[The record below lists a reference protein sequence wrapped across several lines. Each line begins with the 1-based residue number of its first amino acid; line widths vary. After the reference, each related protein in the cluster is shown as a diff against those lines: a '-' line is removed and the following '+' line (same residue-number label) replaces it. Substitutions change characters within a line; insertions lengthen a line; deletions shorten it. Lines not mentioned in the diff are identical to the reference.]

1 MAWLLALFV
10 VPFYAIAAVAF
21 GRVDPILRTP
31 DPVWSP
37 LSWDFSAMGK
47 VLRPGLRRRPRR
59 CRDSHARRM
68 SAASLALCCLI
79 GYPVAY
85 YVARH
90 ASRWRGLLLAA
101 LVLPFWI
108 SYLMRMLAWV
118 NLLQV
123 DGYFNRLLGWLHL
136 GGSRNWLDGDWST
149 VVIGLVYGYIPFFI
163 LPLYAA
169 LERLDKRLIEAGRD
183 LGASPAR
190 VFQRVT
196 LPLSMPGLMA
206 ASVITVLPMFGD
218 YYTNTFL
225 SSGSPRTEMIGN
237 QIERDLR
244 GSSQSQTGASL
255 VLMLS
260 AMLLVLMTYYL
271 VVTVRAQRVGGDMRR
286 NRPGRHPL
294 GLATI
299 TWLYVLWSLVPV
311 LVAMRISFNSGK
323 SRSAFQSPSL
333 RWYFTDPR
341 QSVWHDDTLRAAAE
355 KLAEAGRAQHADHD
369 ADRCDDGDRAAAL
382 ARPACRR
389 RRTR

>member
-1 MAWLLALFV
+1 MANAAGAAPGGHRNAFWGVLSLPGVAWLLALFV
-10 VPFYAIAAVAF
+10 VPFYAVAAVAF
-21 GRVDPILRTP
+21 GRVDPILRTA

-37 LSWDFSAMGK
+37 LAWKFSAFGK
-47 VLRPGLRRRPRR
+47 VLDRIFGGDLGGVVVRTF
-59 CRDSHARRM
+59 AYVGG
-68 SAASLALCCLI
+68 ALALCCLV

-123 DGYFNRLLGWLHL
+123 DGYFNRMLGWLHL
-136 GGSRNWLDGDWST
+136 GGSRNWLDGDST
-149 VVIGLVYGYIPFFI
+149 TIIIGLAYGYIPFFI

-190 VFQRVT
+190 VFRRVT
-196 LPLSMPGLMA
+196 LPLSVPGLMA

-225 SSGSPRTEMIGN
+225 SSGAPRTAMIGN
-237 QIERDLR
+237 QIQFYLL
-244 GSSQSQTGASL
+244 GTSQPQSGASL
-255 VLMLS
+255 VLVLS

-271 VVTVRAQRVGGDMRR
+271 VVTVRAQRAV
-286 NRPGRHPL
+286 
-294 GLATI
+294 AT
-299 TWLYVLWSLVPV
+299 
-311 LVAMRISFNSGK
+311 
-323 SRSAFQSPSL
+323 
-333 RWYFTDPR
+333 
-341 QSVWHDDTLRAAAE
+341 
-355 KLAEAGRAQHADHD
+355 
-369 ADRCDDGDRAAAL
+369 
-382 ARPACRR
+382 
-389 RRTR
+389 

>member
-1 MAWLLALFV
+1 VANAAGAAPGGHRNSFWGFLSLPGVAWLLALFV

-37 LSWDFSAMGK
+37 LSWDFSAINK
-47 VLRPGLRRRPRR
+47 VVDRVFGGDLGGVVVRTLSYVGV
-59 CRDSHARRM
+59 
-68 SAASLALCCLI
+68 SLALCCLI

-90 ASRWRGLLLAA
+90 ASRWRGVLLAA
-101 LVLPFWI
+101 LVMPFWI

-123 DGYFNRLLGWLHL
+123 DGYLNSLLDWLHL

-163 LPLYAA
+163 LPLYAS

-183 LGASPAR
+183 LGATPAR
-190 VFQRVT
+190 VFRRVT
-196 LPLSMPGLMA
+196 LPLSIPGLMA

-255 VLMLS
+255 VLLLS

-271 VVTVRAQRVGGDMRR
+271 VVTVRAQRSV
-286 NRPGRHPL
+286 
-294 GLATI
+294 AT
-299 TWLYVLWSLVPV
+299 
-311 LVAMRISFNSGK
+311 
-323 SRSAFQSPSL
+323 
-333 RWYFTDPR
+333 
-341 QSVWHDDTLRAAAE
+341 
-355 KLAEAGRAQHADHD
+355 
-369 ADRCDDGDRAAAL
+369 
-382 ARPACRR
+382 
-389 RRTR
+389 

>member
-1 MAWLLALFV
+1 MANAAGAAPGGHRNSFWGILSLPGVAWLLALFI
-10 VPFYAIAAVAF
+10 VPFYAICAVAF

-37 LSWDFSAMGK
+37 MSWDFSAMNK
-47 VLRPGLRRRPRR
+47 VFDRVFNGDLRGVVVRTL
-59 CRDSHARRM
+59 SYVGV
-68 SAASLALCCLI
+68 SLALCCLI

-90 ASRWRGLLLAA
+90 ASRWRGVLLAA

-136 GGSRNWLDGDWST
+136 GSSRNWLDGDWST

-169 LERLDKRLIEAGRD
+169 LERHDKRLIEAGRD

-190 VFQRVT
+190 VFRRVT
-196 LPLSMPGLMA
+196 LPLSVPGLMA
-206 ASVITVLPMFGD
+206 ASVITMLPMFGD

-255 VLMLS
+255 VLLLS

-271 VVTVRAQRVGGDMRR
+271 VVTVRAQRSV
-286 NRPGRHPL
+286 
-294 GLATI
+294 AT
-299 TWLYVLWSLVPV
+299 
-311 LVAMRISFNSGK
+311 
-323 SRSAFQSPSL
+323 
-333 RWYFTDPR
+333 
-341 QSVWHDDTLRAAAE
+341 
-355 KLAEAGRAQHADHD
+355 
-369 ADRCDDGDRAAAL
+369 
-382 ARPACRR
+382 
-389 RRTR
+389 